1 MDLKDDNMK
10 VKEIKVSS
18 YLSKSNLPGFDFVI
32 NPYIGCSHACL
43 YCYASFMK
51 RITNHSENWGSFID
65 IKLTDK
71 ELDLKKIQNK
81 NIFMSSVTDCYLP
94 LEKDYL
100 ITRNI
105 LEELERVSCNLTIS
119 TKSSLILRDLD
130 ILKRFKN
137 LTICISINTVDEGFK
152 NDMDKASSIKERI
165 NTLKVLHENNI
176 HTVAFVSPIFP
187 YITNIEDIVKA
198 TKYYVDEYWFE
209 NLKLRGEYK
218 KDILNYIKNNYKEL
232 YSKYVDIY
240 FNLNMTY
247 WKDLRI
253 DIKNICNKYNLKY
266 KIFFEEEKEDDNKVL
281 LKQESFNLF

>member
-1 MDLKDDNMK
+1 MK

-130 ILKRFKN
+130 ILKKFKN
-137 LTICISINTVDEGFK
+137 LTICISINTVDERFK
-152 NDMDKASSIKERI
+152 NYMDKASSIKERI

-266 KIFFEEEKEDDNKVL
+266 KIFFAEEKEDDNKVL

>member
-1 MDLKDDNMK
+1 MK
-10 VKEIKVSS
+10 VKEIKVSN

-32 NPYIGCSHACL
+32 NPYIGCSHACK

-51 RITNHSENWGSFID
+51 RITNHSEKWGSFID

-71 ELDLKKIQNK
+71 GLDLKKIQNK
-81 NIFMSSVTDCYLP
+81 NIFMSSVTDCYLS

-130 ILKRFKN
+130 ILKKFKN
-137 LTICISINTVDEGFK
+137 LTICISINTVDERFK

-253 DIKNICNKYNLKY
+253 YIKNICNKYNLKY

>member
-1 MDLKDDNMK
+1 MK

-81 NIFMSSVTDCYLP
+81 NIFMSSVTDCYLT

-130 ILKRFKN
+130 ILKKFKN
-137 LTICISINTVDEGFK
+137 LTICISINTVDERFK
-152 NDMDKASSIKERI
+152 NYMDKASSIKERI

-266 KIFFEEEKEDDNKVL
+266 KIFFAEEKEDDNKVL

>member
-1 MDLKDDNMK
+1 MK
-10 VKEIKVSS
+10 VKEIKVSN

-81 NIFMSSVTDCYLP
+81 NIFMSSVTDCYLA

-137 LTICISINTVDEGFK
+137 LTICISINTVNERFK

-232 YSKYVDIY
+232 YPKYLDIY
-240 FNLNMTY
+240 FNENMSY
-247 WKDLRI
+247 FKNLSLVIKD
-253 DIKNICNKYNLKY
+253 ICSKYNIKY
-266 KIFFEEEKEDDNKVL
+266 EIFWDKKEDGKN

>member
-1 MDLKDDNMK
+1 MK
-10 VKEIKVSS
+10 VKEIKVSN

-137 LTICISINTVDEGFK
+137 LTICISINTVDERFK

-232 YSKYVDIY
+232 YSKYIDIY

-281 LKQESFNLF
+281 LKQEIFNLF